1 MTTLAPHDIGNRPVI
16 TAAIDT
22 KGLPGVATAATFTV
36 TEPDGTVTVTSSP
49 DPDIANPSENV
60 WTYQMPVLTQFGT
73 HLIVAQTT
81 AGVEALRRGTL
92 LCKSL

>member
-16 TAAIDT
+16 TAEVDT
-22 KGLPGVATAATFTV
+22 KGLPGVSTAVTFTV
-36 TEPDGTVTVTSSP
+36 TEPDGTVTTASSP
-49 DPDIANPSENV
+49 DPDIGNPSENV
-60 WTYQMPVLTQFGT
+60 WTYQMSVLTQFGP

-81 AGVEALRRGTL
+81 AGVESLRRGSL